1 MFLKIIKSRLLI
13 WLILAIPFL
22 YICYGYYI
30 DALFYGEVVH
40 LSGKI
45 SIQLLLLSLFI
56 TPFIRSFPSWGFSKW
71 LLVSRRYFGVA
82 SFIYALMHTV
92 IYLNQINNLDRIFQD
107 FKGLDYLSGWI
118 ALIIFMIL
126 AITSN
131 NYSQKLMRRNWK
143 KLHRTVYLATALI
156 FAHWILTAFDR
167 STATAYLLVLSV
179 VELYRIWNYRKKL
192 LF

>member
-30 DALFYGEVVH
+30 GVLFYGEVVH

-45 SIQLLLLSLFI
+45 SIQLLFLSLFV
-56 TPFIRSFPSWGFSKW
+56 TPFIRSFPGRSFSKW

-82 SFIYALMHTV
+82 SFFYALMHTI
-92 IYLNQINNLDRIFQD
+92 IYLNQVNNIDRIFQD

-131 NYSQKLMRRNWK
+131 NYSQKIMRRNWK

-167 STATAYLLVLSV
+167 TTAITYLFVLSG
-179 VELYRIWNYRKKL
+179 VELYRIWHYRRKL

>member
-1 MFLKIIKSRLLI
+1 M
-13 WLILAIPFL
+13 
-22 YICYGYYI
+22 C
-30 DALFYGEVVH
+30 
-40 LSGKI
+40 
-45 SIQLLLLSLFI
+45 
-56 TPFIRSFPSWGFSKW
+56 IRD
-71 LLVSRRYFGVA
+71 R
-82 SFIYALMHTV
+82 
-92 IYLNQINNLDRIFQD
+92 DRIFQD

-167 STATAYLLVLSV
+167 STATAYLLILSV